1 MKRYTTSVFYF
12 ALVLSVMQAA
22 GAQASAQALA
32 AAGTKAPVPTVDQIV
47 EANIEA
53 LGGKAA
59 IEKVTSRVSKGTV
72 EVLGL
77 ETKGTIEVYEA
88 APDKLVRIVRIPGAM
103 SWATGFD
110 GSAGWWFNADKNKVE
125 DRKDLASAKAEAD
138 FYQTLKLKE
147 RFPNMAI
154 TGVQKI
160 QYRGG
165 EREAYVVETAPGS
178 TEKFYFDTENNF
190 IIRHDS
196 VDDGEDGKV
205 NVREFYLD
213 YTAVDGVKIPFTTR
227 INQGKVV
234 FIFKLTDVKQNV
246 KIDAGRFGKPA
257 VR

>member
-1 MKRYTTSVFYF
+1 MKRYTKSVFYF
-12 ALVLSVMQAA
+12 ALVLSIMQVA

-32 AAGTKAPVPTVDQIV
+32 AASTKTQPTVDQII

-72 EVLGL
+72 EVIGL
-77 ETKGTIEVYEA
+77 EAKGTIEVYEA
-88 APDKLVRIVRIPGAM
+88 APDKLVRIVKIPGTMA
-103 SWATGFD
+103 WATGFD
-110 GSAGWWFNADKNKVE
+110 GSTGWWFNAEKNKVE
-125 DRKDLASAKAEAD
+125 DRKDVATAKAEAD
-138 FYQTLKLKE
+138 FYQTLKLRE
-147 RFPNMAI
+147 RFPKMTI

-178 TEKFYFDTENNF
+178 PEKFYFDTETNF
-190 IIRHDS
+190 IIRHDAQ
-196 VDDGEDGKV
+196 DDGE

-227 INQGKVV
+227 LNQGKVV
-234 FIFKLTDVKQNV
+234 FIFKFTDVKQNV
-246 KIDAGRFGKPA
+246 PIDAGRFGKPV

>member
-1 MKRYTTSVFYF
+1 MKRYSTSILYF
-12 ALVLSVMQAA
+12 ALALSIMQAA

-32 AAGTKAPVPTVDQIV
+32 AASAKALPTVDQIV

-53 LGGKAA
+53 IGGRAA

-88 APDKLVRIVRIPGAM
+88 APNKLVRIVRIPGAM
-103 SWATGFD
+103 GWATGFD

-125 DRKDLASAKAEAD
+125 DRKDLANAKAESD
-138 FYQTLKLKE
+138 FYQMLKLKE
-147 RFPNMAI
+147 RFPKMTIA
-154 TGVQKI
+154 GVQKI

-165 EREAYVVETAPGS
+165 EREVYVVETAPGS
-178 TEKFYFDTENNF
+178 PEKFFFDTENSF

-196 VDDGEDGKV
+196 QEDSEDGKV
-205 NVREFYLD
+205 SIREFYLD

-227 INQGKVV
+227 INQGKTV

-246 KIDAGRFGKPA
+246 PIDAGRFGKP
-257 VR
+257 VVK

>member
-1 MKRYTTSVFYF
+1 MKRYTTSIFYF
-12 ALVLSVMQAA
+12 ALVLSIMQVA
-22 GAQASAQALA
+22 GARVSAQALA
-32 AAGTKAPVPTVDQIV
+32 AASAKALPTVDQIV

-59 IEKVTSRVSKGTV
+59 IEKVTSRVSKGIV
-72 EVLGL
+72 EVPGL

-88 APDKLVRIVRIPGAM
+88 APNKLVRIVKIPGAM
-103 SWATGFD
+103 AWATGFD

-125 DRKDLASAKAEAD
+125 DRKDVANAKAEAD
-138 FYQTLKLKE
+138 FYQTLKLRE
-147 RFPNMAI
+147 RFPKMTI

-178 TEKFYFDTENNF
+178 SEKFYFDTESNF

-196 VDDGEDGKV
+196 QDDGE

-227 INQGKVV
+227 LNQGKVI
-234 FIFKLTDVKQNV
+234 FIFKLTDVKQNIP
-246 KIDAGRFGKPA
+246 IDAGRFGKPV